1 MFFQI
6 GGLVTDPTKIFSW
19 QYIESFFLLFGFELF
34 KYHVKYKVYCQAP
47 SNPTIN
53 WIVRIVTRIV
63 WIVES
68 VDYVEEDTASLAIN
82 AI

>member
-1 MFFQI
+1 MVWSRIQQKSSHGNI
-6 GGLVTDPTKIFSW
+6 LKV
-19 QYIESFFLLFGFELF
+19 FFLLFGFELF